1 MKNIYHNDTK
11 WDKEEFEKELV
22 KGHKYQAIV
31 RDKLIEAGLE
41 VEMPSINFNKGT
53 DDGDIFVFV
62 KGQKYVLEVKSLSR
76 EFTCIEDFPYKTII
90 VDMEENFD
98 KKKHHVTAY
107 VYISQK
113 TEAMFVI
120 STTSKKYWT
129 KEYKKDTKRGY
140 TKNFIFAEK
149 KYAIEFDVLV
159 QWFKSQ

>member
-11 WDKEEFEKELV
+11 WGKEEFEKELV

-53 DDGDIFVFV
+53 DDGDIFVFI

-76 EFTCIEDFPYKTII
+76 EFTCIEDFPHETVI
-90 VDMEENFD
+90 VDMEENYN

-107 VYISQK
+107 ILISQK
-113 TEAMFVI
+113 TAAMFVI
-120 STTSKKYWT
+120 PSTSQEHWT
-129 KEYKKDTKRGY
+129 RKFIKDKVRGY
-140 TKNFIFAEK
+140 SKWFMFVEK
-149 KYAIEFDVLV
+149 KYLKEFDDLV
-159 QWFKSQ
+159 EWFKAK